1 MEALQKQRIEFEDML
16 AKKIREKEFEY
27 SDRMRKALEDKDAT
41 IQGVV
46 SAALAT
52 QKGEH
57 EEEMKTF
64 EEVTAMEIKTNLEAE
79 YSNKLADIMEQSTN
93 DLQVKADAIKVLTEK
108 MSQLEGA
115 LEASQSRKEGSDK
128 AHRLS
133 AAALA
138 LSEKLETSQNAESEL
153 NALRAAAGK
162 DGVIATALSTIPE
175 SVRSGVPT
183 LSELQMRFNTVFKK
197 ARQAALVPAG
207 RQGLEGQLAGM
218 VFAGLR
224 YAPDPDEPA
233 PEDEKDSPEFVL
245 ARAKKHV
252 ELGELELA
260 VQQLQVLDGQAAFTV
275 ADWTRDAM
283 NRISV
288 EKALKAIKFECALL
302 NKSLV
307 SQ

>member
-46 SAALAT
+46 SSALAT

-79 YSNKLADIMEQSTN
+79 FSNKLAEVMEQSTN
-93 DLQVKADAIKVLTEK
+93 DLQAKADAIKVLTEK
-108 MSQLEGA
+108 LAQLESA

-153 NALRAAAGK
+153 NALKAAAGK
-162 DGVIATALSTIPE
+162 DGVIATALSTIPD
-175 SVRSGVPT
+175 SVKSGVPT

-218 VFAGLR
+218 VFAALR

-288 EKALKAIKFECALL
+288 DKALKAIKFECALL

>member
-1 MEALQKQRIEFEDML
+1 MEALQKQRIEFEDMI
-16 AKKIREKEFEY
+16 AKKIRVKEFEY

-46 SAALAT
+46 GAALAT

-57 EEEMKTF
+57 EEEMRTF
-64 EEVTAMEIKTNLEAE
+64 EEVIAVEIKTNLESE
-79 YSNKLADIMEQSTN
+79 YSSKLADVIEQSTN
-93 DLQVKADAIKVLTEK
+93 DLEAKADAIKSLTEK
-108 MSQLEGA
+108 LSQLETA

-153 NALRAAAGK
+153 NALKAAAGK
-162 DGVIATALSTIPE
+162 DGVIATALSTIPA
-175 SVRSGVPT
+175 SAKSGVPT
-183 LSELQMRFNTVFKK
+183 LSELQKRFETVFKK

-207 RQGLEGQLAGM
+207 RPGLEGQLAGM
-218 VFAGLR
+218 VFSAVR

-233 PEDEKDSPEFVL
+233 PEDEKDSAEFVL

-252 ELGELELA
+252 ELGALELA
-260 VQQLQVLDGQAAFTV
+260 VQQLQILDGQAALTV
-275 ADWTRDAM
+275 ADWKRDAM